1 MSFIDHNLQKIL
13 VLSRFCKLSNAS
25 ALVILN
31 NEKRVS
37 KKIDLFLAFKA
48 LIKDRDDL
56 PENIKSQMI
65 ACFEMKS
72 FTRSEIQNN
81 VRKTG
86 FYTDKD
92 IFNALQEK
100 YDELEETLKAQELQL
115 ESQQMQ
121 LESQKEQ
128 IITKTNQLDYERDL
142 TTKLKRKLEN
152 DPNVC
157 LAQNG
162 GRLLSSPSSII
173 DDRRVD
179 YEFQDIELINKV
191 EFTLNVAYGYS
202 IESSI
207 AGYNW
212 APIVDYPVLF
222 QRFLL
227 PSSVPVG

>member
-1 MSFIDHNLQKIL
+1 
-13 VLSRFCKLSNAS
+13 
-25 ALVILN
+25 
-31 NEKRVS
+31 
-37 KKIDLFLAFKA
+37 
-48 LIKDRDDL
+48 
-56 PENIKSQMI
+56 MI

-152 DPNVC
+152 DPNN
-157 LAQNG
+157 NG
-162 GRLLSSPSSII
+162 M
-173 DDRRVD
+173 
-179 YEFQDIELINKV
+179 
-191 EFTLNVAYGYS
+191 
-202 IESSI
+202 
-207 AGYNW
+207 
-212 APIVDYPVLF
+212 
-222 QRFLL
+222 
-227 PSSVPVG
+227 